1 MNLKNNLFNYA
12 TSELS
17 QDAFLCWLASYAL
30 EDAEPD
36 DALRSCA
43 REMLELFV
51 PEFNGRPFTLTD
63 VERQVWHIDALLA
76 SDLSRGLFSFRD
88 KICPPHWIT
97 IAIRQLF
104 PIGSHV
110 QNVGQCLVGR
120 ALMRKGGRLDK
131 ICPYRSGAEGQIGG
145 PNEKCKRRRP
155 LSLAPAK

>member
-76 SDLSRGLFSFRD
+76 SDLSRGLFLSVTKYAHTHR
-88 KICPPHWIT
+88 IT
-97 IAIRQLF
+97 IAIWQLF

-131 ICPYRSGAEGQIGG
+131 ICALQI
-145 PNEKCKRRRP
+145 RRRR
-155 LSLAPAK
+155 ANRRAK

>member
-36 DALRSCA
+36 DTLRSCA

-63 VERQVWHIDALLA
+63 VERQVWHIDALLVGNGIA
-76 SDLSRGLFSFRD
+76 LALQFVLMGQSR
-88 KICPPHWIT
+88 I
-97 IAIRQLF
+97 
-104 PIGSHV
+104 
-110 QNVGQCLVGR
+110 
-120 ALMRKGGRLDK
+120 KGGNEVL
-131 ICPYRSGAEGQIGG
+131 GG
-145 PNEKCKRRRP
+145 
-155 LSLAPAK
+155 LS